1 MGQARQGDD
10 DYASIFSNPLWITD
24 GVGVDARWGSSFI
37 STNGDSSAAS
47 CSSGQDNDDHAEI
60 NKTFLD
66 TETLCSLS
74 SVPNASSHRTLV
86 HNRTHVTPSTTAT
99 LAAATAT
106 ATTQDEQQSRSFS
119 HKTSTIATASTVA
132 SESFVSFSARTGT
145 GTGTASP
152 QAQDSAPD
160 SASNTFLLS
169 RQTSAAT
176 MAFSSASASASP
188 GTAVVEPTS
197 NAHLP
202 PSFSQHLVPSQLSR
216 QAPEIGTLFPVSFG
230 QERFEEQRTQVP
242 KQHHDLELFDDLD
255 CDLLFPDTF
264 LSQPFRVDH
273 RPSSSRSHIR
283 YSPYGKR
290 SGSNASNYQR
300 VSSDGQSPPLSNLS
314 SISMTKEEFEALP
327 STIQRKVS
335 RHFMCLAFLPQC
347 SFLPPLPLHLIISV
361 EAQDRNQ
368 LRQVVMMS

>member
-1 MGQARQGDD
+1 MGQGDD
-10 DYASIFSNPLWITD
+10 DYASLFSSPLWITD

-37 STNGDSSAAS
+37 SSSTNGHSSAG
-47 CSSGQDNDDHAEI
+47 SSTTSGEDGDDHAEI

-74 SVPNASSHRTLV
+74 SVPNATSHRTPV
-86 HNRTHVTPSTTAT
+86 HSRTHVTPSTTAT
-99 LAAATAT
+99 GEG
-106 ATTQDEQQSRSFS
+106 QPFDHQ
-119 HKTSTIATASTVA
+119 TSTITIATTSTTT
-132 SESFVSFSARTGT
+132 SETFVSFSTSTGT
-145 GTGTASP
+145 GTGTGGP
-152 QAQDSAPD
+152 PLQEQQDLPGLD
-160 SASNTFLLS
+160 TFLLS

-176 MAFSSASASASP
+176 MAFSSP
-188 GTAVVEPTS
+188 GTAVVEPAS

-216 QAPEIGTLFPVSFG
+216 QEPEFGTLFPVSLG
-230 QERFEEQRTQVP
+230 QERFEEQRTQKP

-264 LSQPFRVDH
+264 LSQPFRLDH

-283 YSPYGKR
+283 YSPYGNR

-335 RHFMCLAFLPQC
+335 LHFMRLEL
-347 SFLPPLPLHLIISV
+347 LPPSFFIHSLSISSS
-361 EAQDRNQ
+361 R
-368 LRQVVMMS
+368 LQVKTTIN